1 MNELALFCGNKCTRE
16 SAPDVA
22 PQELR
27 KEEQMGGPVNCS
39 DSELCTFLQAL
50 EAGFLPTYYSETSP
64 SVQSKSM
71 SIASKS
77 YRRGKQT
84 VLFHGFPS
92 LQMSQNLTEDIG
104 EELLTWFREGFLAKT
119 LAQQEQTAA
128 TKERDLT
135 EASQDCGASLPE
147 SLAKLNQNGFWLKTP
162 ITCEPRVLDE
172 FSKIWPASGM
182 MLRGECYPL
191 KTVEPITNENECG
204 LLPTPTTMGNQ
215 LAPSMMKHA
224 GCRNL
229 QNFLKQLPTPTAH
242 NAKEGGY
249 PAEGTRNTPTQGWEV
264 GGKIP
269 PILTEWMMGWPI
281 GWTDLKPLEM
291 DKFQSWQQQH
301 SIS

>member
-1 MNELALFCGNKCTRE
+1 MSWLFSRVLVEDC
-16 SAPDVA
+16 
-22 PQELR
+22 
-27 KEEQMGGPVNCS
+27 
-39 DSELCTFLQAL
+39 LQATCSVGEQSAQLNTNNIPLAYLHNDKTTNSFRPFRYGITL
-50 EAGFLPTYYSETSP
+50 EP
-64 SVQSKSM
+64 
-71 SIASKS
+71 
-77 YRRGKQT
+77 
-84 VLFHGFPS
+84 
-92 LQMSQNLTEDIG
+92 LTETLG
-104 EELLTWFREGFLAKT
+104 AGLLTWFREGFLAKT

-147 SLAKLNQNGFWLKTP
+147 SLAKLNQSGSWLKTP

-204 LLPTPTTMGNQ
+204 LLPTPT
-215 LAPSMMKHA
+215 S
-224 GCRNL
+224 
-229 QNFLKQLPTPTAH
+229 H

-249 PAEGTRNTPTQGWEV
+249 PAEGTRNTPTLGWV
-264 GGKIP
+264 LGGKINP
-269 PILTEWMMGWPI
+269 QFTEWMMGWPI

>member
-1 MNELALFCGNKCTRE
+1 MNYLSSQAVVEDC
-16 SAPDVA
+16 
-22 PQELR
+22 
-27 KEEQMGGPVNCS
+27 
-39 DSELCTFLQAL
+39 LQATCSVGEQSAQLNTNNIPLAYLHNDKTTNSFRPFRYGITL
-50 EAGFLPTYYSETSP
+50 EP
-64 SVQSKSM
+64 
-71 SIASKS
+71 
-77 YRRGKQT
+77 
-84 VLFHGFPS
+84 
-92 LQMSQNLTEDIG
+92 LTETLG
-104 EELLTWFREGFLAKT
+104 AGLLTWFREGFLAKT

-147 SLAKLNQNGFWLKTP
+147 SLAKLNQNGSWLKTP
-162 ITCEPRVLDE
+162 ITCEPKVLDE

-204 LLPTPTTMGNQ
+204 LLPTPT
-215 LAPSMMKHA
+215 S
-224 GCRNL
+224 
-229 QNFLKQLPTPTAH
+229 H

-249 PAEGTRNTPTQGWEV
+249 PAEGTRNTPTLGWV
-264 GGKIP
+264 LGGKINP
-269 PILTEWMMGWPI
+269 QFTEWMMGWPI